1 MSTIAAVIPL
11 YNKAPHIAQA
21 IESILT
27 QSRPVDEII
36 VVDDGS
42 TDGGAEIVKRY
53 VRSHGVRL
61 IQQGNAGESAA
72 RNRGIDEAHSDLIA
86 FLDAD
91 DIWLPR
97 HIETLNKL
105 VNLYPQAALYSTAH
119 FIKRNDLLYSPR
131 SPFSQ
136 GWIGLVDDFFLRY
149 ANGLSLVNSITACAW
164 RNRIKE
170 IGGFPLGIRRGPDI
184 ICWINLALRHPVAH
198 AEVATAIYNQ
208 DGVNR
213 TDRLRETDAP
223 GSLQH
228 ISRLLRDD
236 SISLQQRKSL
246 GILFDRIAFFTAA
259 GFKLN
264 GDATGLSAIRDLA
277 KQSNRHVTKFAI
289 DVLKLTPTTV
299 LRYARKFR
307 HPRATGAPIASNV
320 D

>member
-1 MSTIAAVIPL
+1 MSAIATVIPL

-21 IESILT
+21 IESILA
-27 QSRPVDEII
+27 QSRPVNEII

-53 VRSHGVRL
+53 VRSHGVQL
-61 IQQGNAGESAA
+61 IQQANAGESAA

-91 DIWLPR
+91 DVWLPR

-119 FIKRNDLLYSPR
+119 FIQRNGLFYSPR
-131 SPFSQ
+131 SPFPQ
-136 GWIGLVDDFFLRY
+136 GWVGLVDDFFLRY
-149 ANGLSLVNSITACAW
+149 ANGLSLVNSTTACVR

-184 ICWINLALRHPVAH
+184 ICWINLALRYPVAH
-198 AEVATAIYNQ
+198 AEIVTAIYNQ

-213 TDRLRETDAP
+213 TDRLREIEAP
-223 GSLQH
+223 ASLQH
-228 ISRLLRDD
+228 ISRLLRDE

-264 GDATGLSAIRDLA
+264 GDTTGLSAIRELA
-277 KQSNRHVTKFAI
+277 SQSYRHVTTFAI
-289 DVLKLTPTTV
+289 DALKLTPSPI
-299 LRYARKFR
+299 LRVARKFR
-307 HPRATGAPIASNV
+307 HPRAISMPIVSNL